1 MYKFSKNS
9 FFFLLFLVLLLLGS
23 VGLTLADD
31 SSSDLNEINRQI
43 QEYQGKL
50 KELGEAK
57 KTLNNQISYM
67 NYQIRLT
74 TLKIRQ
80 TEESVALLEKQIEEL
95 SGRINK
101 LDASLNKLSVVFLDK
116 VITSYKSAR
125 VDPLWLFLSSNGFAD
140 FYRRWK
146 YLRVVQLND
155 RRTLLALEQ
164 ARANYDLVKQEKKE
178 KQQQLEALKKQLDN
192 QKAALVRQRKDKEY
206 LLAVTKNNEKKYQQ
220 LLSQALAEL
229 EAIQQ
234 AVAGKGRETK
244 VGQVKAGEQ
253 IATIIVGSS
262 PCSSG
267 THLHFE
273 VQQGG
278 SHKNPA
284 NFLKPISLNY
294 DYDTSKIAEFINPTG
309 SWDWPLNP
317 PIYVHQIYG
326 ETTWIRILGLH
337 YKFHTGIDISSDDLM
352 VKSVADGT
360 LYNGSIKCGG
370 GYLRYVRVKHQ
381 DSDISTYYLH
391 VNYFKL

>member
-1 MYKFSKNS
+1 
-9 FFFLLFLVLLLLGS
+9 
-23 VGLTLADD
+23 
-31 SSSDLNEINRQI
+31 
-43 QEYQGKL
+43 
-50 KELGEAK
+50 
-57 KTLNNQISYM
+57 
-67 NYQIRLT
+67 
-74 TLKIRQ
+74 
-80 TEESVALLEKQIEEL
+80 
-95 SGRINK
+95 
-101 LDASLNKLSVVFLDK
+101 
-116 VITSYKSAR
+116 
-125 VDPLWLFLSSNGFAD
+125 LSSNGFAD

-178 KQQQLEALKKQLDN
+178 KQQQLETLKRQLDS
-192 QKAALVRQRKDKEY
+192 QRAALVRQKKDKEY
-206 LLAVTKNNEKKYQQ
+206 LLEVTKNNEKRYQR

-229 EAIQQ
+229 EAIQK

-244 VGQVKAGEQ
+244 VGEVRKGEQ
-253 IATIIVGSS
+253 IATIIVGAS
-262 PCSSG
+262 PCSTG

-273 VQQGG
+273 VQQSG

-294 DYDTSKIAEFINPTG
+294 DYDTNKIAEFINPTG
-309 SWDWPLNP
+309 SWEWPLNP

-337 YKFHTGIDISSDDLM
+337 YKFHTGIDISSDDLV

-360 LYNGSIKCGG
+360 LYNGSIKCCG
-370 GYLRYVRVKHQ
+370 GYLRYVRVQHKA
-381 DSDISTYYLH
+381 SDLSTFYLH